1 MTTSKTFISD
11 SGTKITTSDKAEI
24 KRLRA
29 CCWKEVKPTK
39 QVYAKGLESGN
50 SFLK

>member
-1 MTTSKTFISD
+1 MATSKTFISD

-29 CCWKEVKPTK
+29 CGWQEVKPTK